1 MGGQQK
7 YLCRKVQDGEID
19 SEDLLV
25 SQEKLTLLRQ
35 APDIFKNA
43 VAKGWMS
50 YPAQIESDSDDDVS
64 SWLGRYDCER
74 AYEYRQDGLT
84 YREIGKL
91 MGCGIARVV
100 HILNRGEEIVLQR
113 KIDKIGIEPIDLP
126 DQETISKHTTSK
138 RPTTKAKSK

>member
-7 YLCRKVQDGEID
+7 YLCRKVQEGEID
-19 SEDLLV
+19 NDDILV

-50 YPAQIESDSDDDVS
+50 YPAQIESDSDDNVS

-84 YREIGKL
+84 YKEIGKL

-126 DQETISKHTTSK
+126 SKSTVKKHS
-138 RPTTKAKSK
+138 AKSKTKAITE

>member
-19 SEDLLV
+19 NDDILV
-25 SQEKLTLLRQ
+25 SQQKLTLLRQ

-50 YPAQIESDSDDDVS
+50 YPAQTELDSDEDVS

-113 KIDKIGIEPIDLP
+113 KIDSIGIKPIDLP
-126 DQETISKHTTSK
+126 SKSTVKKHST
-138 RPTTKAKSK
+138 KSKSKSK